1 VRILDTYRMEKKNK
15 IITYP
20 HIILFLS
27 FILSWATSLAQYEN
41 DWIDFSKQY
50 LKIRLADEGVY
61 QITPADLD
69 QAGFSS
75 NTIDPRSFRM
85 IYRGEEQKIFV
96 QGQSDGSFD
105 ANDKIL
111 FYGTPNDGTLDT
123 ELYLNPNDQP
133 HQFSSLYT
141 DSSAYFLT
149 WNGNPGNRVSDF
161 FDANYSGLS
170 PDPFFEYTET
180 QTYENQWFDG
190 FEFANKA
197 FYSEY
202 TEGEGW
208 MSSNIMNGNQIPF
221 NMKAKH
227 LVSGEEGRLIAA
239 VYSQA
244 NPQGP
249 NDKDAA
255 NNNHEV
261 RLFAGI
267 SLDEVYVKRHSG
279 LNRLDID
286 VRFTPAQMNE
296 PMFLRYAST
305 FGAKARHALSF
316 QQLIYKRAFVHDGNL
331 LFEYN
336 SSNPYIEFSNYTGS
350 SEVFLWD
357 IENGKRIKGS
367 VNGSTVRFKLENAGG
382 KRLFYLYDE
391 SRVESPHSERTAF
404 TDYSGMLDADYI
416 IVTNKKLRNGA
427 QEYADYRSSNAGG
440 SHKVLMVYT
449 DELYNQFSH
458 GIHHPLAIRRF
469 CDYFLNNTPNTT
481 SDKHLLLLG
490 KGQLYFKYTYFQKA
504 KNTAD
509 LVPTWGS
516 PPSDYLFTSGL
527 QGTRTQPALATGR
540 VPANSDEQVRDYLN
554 KLKEYE
560 AAQELGEDWQKK
572 VLQLAGGRSF
582 IENRNLVNYLRSYQT
597 VFKNDSFGGYSV
609 VISKEDA
616 VSIDESHI
624 DRIKAEVNEGASMVY
639 YFGHG
644 ASEALDLSM
653 GSSDI
658 YSNKGKY
665 PVYYFNGCILGNT
678 FENNSL
684 CEDFLL
690 EPDAGAIAWIAGSSY
705 GFEGDLHSYGTKF
718 HRVNFR
724 EFYGKSIGTVLKE
737 TMRQHQVNANQY
749 GLNQNRQMLLHGD
762 PAIKMFSPKFPDY
775 TFDGPVKL
783 TVENVSTNLDSL
795 PFRLTMNNLGKVTR
809 DTVVISLKRSN
820 AAQSLSSYYT
830 YKIVASGFSN
840 TLDFKLPNDQNYAG
854 INYLEFTLDS
864 ANNILEQGTKG
875 ESNNQMTNE
884 VFIPS
889 DNIHI
894 LAPCENEIVTDT
906 RVDLVVQADD
916 LQEGEI
922 TVTFQLDTTPFF
934 NSPNLKIQRVKSKY
948 IQTATFN
955 LLPKDSVD
963 YFWRA
968 QLEGSDLWKYGK
980 FALIYKDTIGWSAGH
995 RLNLTNGRTNF
1006 INIDSSSGKFS
1017 FGRVASKPFDF
1028 QTWGQ
1033 QSLPW
1038 RNIRIN
1044 GYGSFLGNLNSPG
1057 INIIAINPDNETRL
1071 VYPSAFN
1078 IINNTPPS
1086 NWGYFDLEDDP
1097 YYQVGGYTG
1106 VFNFNTT
1113 IPLHRDSLVQ
1123 HLHNIPDGYW
1133 IFMHNGTNTG
1143 IEQWEDT
1150 IFTMLELYG
1159 VGGMKG
1165 LVKNG
1170 DPFCIVG
1177 RKGFQVGQADEIYAD
1192 YSDTLFPPPTQ
1203 ALFFNKTILVL
1214 GTKGTYT
1221 SEEIG
1226 PATSWSDYH
1235 IDLDGKDH
1243 PSDSFN
1249 IELLAIDRDGVET
1262 SLQTGMDVRGSL
1274 ASLDAKRYP
1283 FIRFKIS
1290 FVDEA
1295 NRTPMRL
1302 DRIVVHYQGIAEATI
1317 DPTAGL
1323 GLNKDTIWRGENLIY
1338 NINFKNIGRI
1348 DIDSTDVTASSVDL
1362 QTGNEV
1368 YTKNLTLKSFTTGE
1382 TVLFKD
1388 TLETGDL
1395 HGDYRLNVFLNKAN
1409 NPEEKTLINNSFNF
1423 QYHVKSD
1430 LTTPV
1435 MNVSF
1440 DGIEILDNDI
1450 VSAKPEIAVSVLE
1463 NDSLFFFT
1471 DISYFDIQ
1479 LKLQSTDSFE
1489 QVDLMSN
1496 MVRYEPNNVFGKYSK
1511 VLFNPDQLPDGTHTL
1526 YVRAQKP
1533 GYPDIFTDYTIN
1545 FQVISRQTVTHVF
1558 PYPNPFTSQTRFVF
1572 TLTGVEEIPDYFSIQ
1587 IMNIRGVVVK
1597 EIRLHETE
1605 ALRIGNNISEYR
1617 WDGTDEYG
1625 DKLANGVYLY
1635 RTVVRYNN
1643 EVYEVRDEA
1652 QNSSFFENEIGKI
1665 YIMR

>member
-1 VRILDTYRMEKKNK
+1 MVKNCTKQKKKGFTSKSLPLILAVFF
-15 IITYP
+15 
-20 HIILFLS
+20 LFFSNLS
-27 FILSWATSLAQYEN
+27 VAQFEN
-41 DWIDFSKQY
+41 EWIDFTKEY
-50 LKIRLADEGVY
+50 LKIRVAEEGVFEI
-61 QITPADLD
+61 QPSDIDN
-69 QAGFSS
+69 AGFSS
-75 NTIDPRSFRM
+75 STIDPRSFKLY
-85 IYRGEEQKIFV
+85 YRGVEQKILV
-96 QGQSDGSFD
+96 EGESDGSFTAD
-105 ANDKIL
+105 DRIL
-111 FYGTPNDGTLDT
+111 FFGKPNDGSLDT
-123 ELYLNPNDQP
+123 ELYTDPTGQP
-133 HQFSSLYT
+133 HNFRSLYT

-149 WNGNPGNRVSDF
+149 WRGNAGIRTSDF
-161 FDANYSGLS
+161 YDSNYSGLS
-170 PDPFFEYTET
+170 ADPFFEYKET
-180 QTYENQWFDG
+180 QTFENQWFDG

-197 FYSEY
+197 YYSEY
-202 TEGEGW
+202 TQGEGW
-208 MSSNIMNGNQIPF
+208 MSSNIMNGVQKPF
-221 NMKAKH
+221 NMQAKH
-227 LVSGEEGRLIAA
+227 LVSGQAGRLTAA
-239 VYSQA
+239 IYSQA

-261 RLFAGI
+261 RLYAGAT
-267 SLDEVYVKRHSG
+267 LEEVYVQRHAG
-279 LNRLDID
+279 LNRLDINVD
-286 VRFTPAQMNE
+286 FTASQMNE

-316 QQLIYKRAFVHDGNL
+316 QQLTYKRAFIHDGNL

-350 SEVFLWD
+350 NEVYLWD

-367 VNGSTVRFKLENAGG
+367 VSGNTVQFKLENAGG

-391 SRVESPHSERTAF
+391 SRVSSPHSERTALV
-404 TDYSGMLDADYI
+404 DYSGLLDADYLI
-416 IVTNKKLRNGA
+416 ITNKKLKNSA
-427 QEYADYRSSNAGG
+427 QEYADYRSSSSGG
-440 SHKVLMVYT
+440 EHKVLMVFV

-469 CDYFLNNTPNTT
+469 CDYYLTNTT
-481 SDKHLLLLG
+481 NTTADKHSLLLG

-504 KNTAD
+504 KNNAD

-540 VPANSDEQVRDYLN
+540 IPANSDEHVRVYLN

-560 AAQELGEDWQKK
+560 AAQTLGDAWQKK

-582 IENRNLVNYLRSYQT
+582 VENRNLVNYLRSYQT
-597 VFKNDSFGGYSV
+597 VFRNDSFGGYPI

-724 EFYGKSIGTVLKE
+724 EFYGKSIGVVLKE

-762 PAIKMFSPKFPDY
+762 PAIKMFSPENPDF
-775 TFDGPVKL
+775 TFDGPVQL

-795 PFRLTMNNLGKVTR
+795 PFRLAINNLGKVTR

-820 AAQSLSSYYT
+820 AAQTLST
-830 YKIVASGFSN
+830 YHTYRLPSSGFSN
-840 TLDFKLPNDQNYAG
+840 SLNFKLPNDQNFAG
-854 INYLEFTLDS
+854 INYLEFIIDS
-864 ANNILEQGTKG
+864 TNSIVEQGTKG
-875 ESNNQMTNE
+875 EANNQMLNE

-894 LAPCENEIVTDT
+894 LAPCENEIVINT

-916 LQEGEI
+916 LEEGEI

-934 NSPNLKIQRVKSKY
+934 NSPNLQTQRVTSRY
-948 IQTATFN
+948 IQTASFN
-955 LLPKDSVD
+955 LLPVDSID

-968 QLEGSDLWKYGK
+968 QLEGSDLWKSGK
-980 FALIYKDTIGWSAGH
+980 FALIYKDTVGWSAGH

-1006 INIDSSSGKFS
+1006 ISIDSNSGEFT

-1057 INIIAINPDNETRL
+1057 INIIAINPDNESRL

-1078 IINNTPPS
+1078 IINRTPPA
-1086 NWGYFDLEDDP
+1086 NWGYFDLVDDP

-1113 IPLHRDSLVQ
+1113 IPEHRDSLVQ
-1123 HLHNIPDGYW
+1123 HLHNIPNGYW

-1150 IFTMLELYG
+1150 IFKMLEKYG
-1159 VGGMKG
+1159 VGEVMK
-1165 LVKNG
+1165 
-1170 DPFCIVG
+1170 DPNE
-1177 RKGFQVGQADEIYAD
+1177 K
-1192 YSDTLFPPPTQ
+1192 P
-1203 ALFFNKTILVL
+1203 
-1214 GTKGTYT
+1214 
-1221 SEEIG
+1221 
-1226 PATSWSDYH
+1226 
-1235 IDLDGKDH
+1235 
-1243 PSDSFN
+1243 
-1249 IELLAIDRDGVET
+1249 
-1262 SLQTGMDVRGSL
+1262 
-1274 ASLDAKRYP
+1274 
-1283 FIRFKIS
+1283 KI
-1290 FVDEA
+1290 
-1295 NRTPMRL
+1295 
-1302 DRIVVHYQGIAEATI
+1302 
-1317 DPTAGL
+1317 
-1323 GLNKDTIWRGENLIY
+1323 
-1338 NINFKNIGRI
+1338 
-1348 DIDSTDVTASSVDL
+1348 
-1362 QTGNEV
+1362 
-1368 YTKNLTLKSFTTGE
+1368 
-1382 TVLFKD
+1382 
-1388 TLETGDL
+1388 
-1395 HGDYRLNVFLNKAN
+1395 
-1409 NPEEKTLINNSFNF
+1409 
-1423 QYHVKSD
+1423 
-1430 LTTPV
+1430 
-1435 MNVSF
+1435 
-1440 DGIEILDNDI
+1440 
-1450 VSAKPEIAVSVLE
+1450 
-1463 NDSLFFFT
+1463 
-1471 DISYFDIQ
+1471 
-1479 LKLQSTDSFE
+1479 
-1489 QVDLMSN
+1489 
-1496 MVRYEPNNVFGKYSK
+1496 
-1511 VLFNPDQLPDGTHTL
+1511 
-1526 YVRAQKP
+1526 
-1533 GYPDIFTDYTIN
+1533 TIN
-1545 FQVISRQTVTHVF
+1545 
-1558 PYPNPFTSQTRFVF
+1558 
-1572 TLTGVEEIPDYFSIQ
+1572 YFI
-1587 IMNIRGVVVK
+1587 
-1597 EIRLHETE
+1597 
-1605 ALRIGNNISEYR
+1605 
-1617 WDGTDEYG
+1617 
-1625 DKLANGVYLY
+1625 
-1635 RTVVRYNN
+1635 
-1643 EVYEVRDEA
+1643 
-1652 QNSSFFENEIGKI
+1652 FC
-1665 YIMR
+1665 